1 MTSAQDRKL
10 RGKGQE
16 AYTGP
21 TLLLL
26 LEAAEMIGKA
36 WTSTGRS
43 YLLLHGWAAA
53 GTPTQ
58 QTNPL

>member
-1 MTSAQDRKL
+1 MK
-10 RGKGQE
+10 KQE
-16 AYTGP
+16 VYIGP

-26 LEAAEMIGKA
+26 LEPAEMIGEA

-53 GTPTQ
+53 GISHSKPS
-58 QTNPL
+58 PL

>member
-1 MTSAQDRKL
+1 M
-10 RGKGQE
+10 GKGQE

-58 QTNPL
+58 QTNLL